1 MCSAH
6 EFGSPSKIG
15 SLRSDVHAAR
25 VADVLV
31 GTHGAGLTNAFFML
45 IASLIIL
52 IASLIRM
59 IASLIRCGSD

>member
-1 MCSAH
+1 M
-6 EFGSPSKIG
+6 
-15 SLRSDVHAAR
+15 HAAR

-59 IASLIRCGSD
+59 IASLIMLIASLIRYGARVLWARPRSC

>member
-1 MCSAH
+1 M
-6 EFGSPSKIG
+6 
-15 SLRSDVHAAR
+15 HAAR